1 MAFVRK
7 KTKNKKKQ
15 LGEAKKT
22 TIEPNYFMN
31 KISRKIYGYADGNRS
46 KITQPQTL
54 CGAVRRR
61 AAPDPV

>member
-1 MAFVRK
+1 MFRFVIFSTRWERLVAFVRK

-46 KITQPQTL
+46 KIT
-54 CGAVRRR
+54 
-61 AAPDPV
+61 